1 MYVGREE
8 TFKKEIKMTRS
19 NIKMGEKIV
28 KAAIKKDKVE
38 RDNLNFVQSK
48 GNVRSMRGISAF
60 AWEREMGII

>member
-1 MYVGREE
+1 
-8 TFKKEIKMTRS
+8 
-19 NIKMGEKIV
+19 MGEKIV